1 MRTMIFVLSIMLIMT
16 GCHKAS
22 SDARVK
28 VPSQVAS
35 DTLTDNIIMRP
46 IGTFVSVMIGE
57 GIEVTDV
64 KDRTTD
70 DGLMEIQVRGTNH
83 SKLRKLFDYRV
94 EWMDIDG
101 MAVESV
107 MTKWLTQSA
116 MPKAEFSFKAIAP
129 NKRAADYRIN
139 MRPNKTMQ

>member
-1 MRTMIFVLSIMLIMT
+1 MLIVA

-22 SDARVK
+22 SDARVN

-64 KDRTTD
+64 KDRITK
-70 DGLMEIQVRGTNH
+70 DGLMEVQVRGYNH

-94 EWMDIDG
+94 EWLDIDG
-101 MAVESV
+101 LVVDSV
-107 MTKWLTQSA
+107 MTKWHTQSA
-116 MPKAEFSFKAIAP
+116 MPKAEFSFKAIGP
-129 NKRAADYRIN
+129 NKRAEDYRIN
-139 MRPNKTMQ
+139 MRPNKTTQ